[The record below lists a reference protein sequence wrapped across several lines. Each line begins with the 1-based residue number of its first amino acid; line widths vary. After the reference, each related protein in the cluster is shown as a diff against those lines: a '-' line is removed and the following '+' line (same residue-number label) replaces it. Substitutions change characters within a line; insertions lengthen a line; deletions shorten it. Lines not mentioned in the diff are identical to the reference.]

1 MICCNRCFNDIEIR
15 SIIEGLDNHQE
26 ECPLCRSN
34 DVYIYD
40 TNNHNELVGPFSEFL
55 SIYSSHNEI
64 RKHSPAFNNFSSLRE
79 ELTDTWNIFNIN
91 KERVLELVQ
100 SICPDFY
107 EDNKDLFSNSVAVR
121 EYTQESYLENNSL
134 LRCRDWDDFVNE
146 ITSNIRFNIDLINK
160 EVFANVLSYFTS
172 IMEIDSTP
180 VYYRGRVVDKMN
192 YKVNEMGAP
201 PKDKAKD
208 GRASPKGI
216 PCLYLADSLT
226 TSAKEI
232 RAGLHDKITIGTFR
246 LTKKLKII
254 DLVNIDKV
262 SPFSIDNVKSYYV
275 NKRHLKRIGEELSKT
290 LRNNSSELE
299 YLPTQYIS
307 DFIKSKGYD
316 GIKFKSTLN
325 PNGYNL
331 AIFDVDAFVC
341 HEVVAYKI
349 DSVAVSLERV

>member
-1 MICCNRCFNDIEIR
+1 M
-15 SIIEGLDNHQE
+15 
-26 ECPLCRSN
+26 
-34 DVYIYD
+34 
-40 TNNHNELVGPFSEFL
+40 
-55 SIYSSHNEI
+55 
-64 RKHSPAFNNFSSLRE
+64 
-79 ELTDTWNIFNIN
+79 
-91 KERVLELVQ
+91 
-100 SICPDFY
+100 
-107 EDNKDLFSNSVAVR
+107 
-121 EYTQESYLENNSL
+121 ENNSL

-254 DLVNIDKV
+254 DLVNMLNCNIKCIKN
-262 SPFSIDNVKSYYV
+262 FKNLY
-275 NKRHLKRIGEELSKT
+275 RQRI
-290 LRNNSSELE
+290 
-299 YLPTQYIS
+299 TQ
-307 DFIKSKGYD
+307 
-316 GIKFKSTLN
+316 
-325 PNGYNL
+325 
-331 AIFDVDAFVC
+331 
-341 HEVVAYKI
+341 
-349 DSVAVSLERV
+349 